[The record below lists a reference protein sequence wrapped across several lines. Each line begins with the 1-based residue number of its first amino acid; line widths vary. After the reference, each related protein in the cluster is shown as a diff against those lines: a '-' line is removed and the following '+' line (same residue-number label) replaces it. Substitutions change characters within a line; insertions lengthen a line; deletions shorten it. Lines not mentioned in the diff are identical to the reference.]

1 MMSRQKEKRDKMM
14 VGEKLADF
22 LIDVA
27 KYLLT
32 AVILTTFF
40 EDVAT
45 KRWVIYLYGIIGTL
59 LLLYFSIVVIKH
71 TNK

>member
-1 MMSRQKEKRDKMM
+1 MMSRHREKKNKMM

-59 LLLYFSIVVIKH
+59 LLLYFSVIVIKQ

>member
-1 MMSRQKEKRDKMM
+1 MSRHREKKNKMM

-59 LLLYFSIVVIKH
+59 LLLYFSVIVIKQ